1 MSNWALVFAQL
12 IIKDVKH
19 GVHGFLVQIRDDNY
33 NPLPGIEVGDIGP
46 KIGFH
51 SKDNGFLILHNV
63 VIPKRNM
70 LRKYTSVSKTGQI
83 KKKGDPKVGYA
94 TMMSIRQHI
103 SCSSPKVYALA
114 IITAAR
120 YSCFRKQF
128 KN

>member
-1 MSNWALVFAQL
+1 
-12 IIKDVKH
+12 
-19 GVHGFLVQIRDDNY
+19 
-33 NPLPGIEVGDIGP
+33 
-46 KIGFH
+46 
-51 SKDNGFLILHNV
+51 
-63 VIPKRNM
+63 M
-70 LRKYTSVSKTGQI
+70 LRKYTSVSKNGEI

>member
-1 MSNWALVFAQL
+1 M
-12 IIKDVKH
+12 KH